1 MTDHGERR
9 KRKKRKKRT
18 NLHGHPVVA
27 WRRKE
32 KREGRR
38 RGRFGVE
45 RRKSSIFWL
54 ILFSCNFLVLTKLGI
69 GCYKTLFLQMYRIG
83 GFLIKKL

>member
-1 MTDHGERR
+1 VNPWDFITLKAGKNGSGTGKLPVKMTHGERR
-9 KRKKRKKRT
+9 KRKKRKKSY
-18 NLHGHPVVA
+18 LHDHPVVA

-54 ILFSCNFLVLTKLGI
+54 ILFSCNFLV
-69 GCYKTLFLQMYRIG
+69 
-83 GFLIKKL
+83 

>member
-1 MTDHGERR
+1 VNPWDFITLKAGKNGSGTGKLPVKMTHGERR
-9 KRKKRKKRT
+9 KRKKRKKRI
-18 NLHGHPVVA
+18 NLHDHPVVA

-54 ILFSCNFLVLTKLGI
+54 ILFRAIFSLN
-69 GCYKTLFLQMYRIG
+69 
-83 GFLIKKL
+83 